1 MKRTQVLVVGAGPVG
16 TIAAYRLVRQG
27 VDVIVL
33 EAEAYCK
40 EDMRAS
46 TLHPPTIQMLADLD
60 VLDTLEP
67 ESLRAPIYHYRNRQT
82 NEVIAFDL
90 GDIADV
96 TPFPYRLQC
105 EQFKIS
111 RLLVRLLEEQQPGS
125 VKFSRRLV
133 GIEQEVD
140 SVTVKVEAPFSIETY
155 KADYVIGADGA
166 NSICRKWLNIPFEG
180 FTYPEKFLTLSTTWP
195 IEDVLSGLA
204 YVNYIADPTEWCVLL
219 RVLKFWRVLVPAS
232 EIEADDVL
240 LGEDKKASVF
250 TQLIGGEAAADL
262 VTEHRTIY
270 RVHQRVAQSYRLG
283 RVMLA
288 GDAAHLNNPL
298 GGFGMNSGVHDVWNL
313 TDKLLEIF
321 HNGGDADDLLD
332 LYDRQRRTVMH
343 EFVQS
348 QTIRNKKALEA
359 GSAESQAAF
368 QRELKAIR
376 DDPERRRGYLMTQAM
391 LKSVERAEEIS

>member
-250 TQLIGGEAAADL
+250 T
-262 VTEHRTIY
+262 
-270 RVHQRVAQSYRLG
+270 
-283 RVMLA
+283 
-288 GDAAHLNNPL
+288 
-298 GGFGMNSGVHDVWNL
+298 
-313 TDKLLEIF
+313 
-321 HNGGDADDLLD
+321 
-332 LYDRQRRTVMH
+332 
-343 EFVQS
+343 
-348 QTIRNKKALEA
+348 
-359 GSAESQAAF
+359 
-368 QRELKAIR
+368 
-376 DDPERRRGYLMTQAM
+376 
-391 LKSVERAEEIS
+391 